1 MPPPMSIRLSPPPI
15 ARMPSRSSRVV
26 LFGPRRRYFLRSPSA
41 TLASN
46 ISCAPVQKLE
56 QQEPIVARPLGR
68 HARDHPAHSGP
79 SIRSARGGI
88 AAHVRESAAGEYED
102 RVTVLRACQPSAT
115 LS

>member
-68 HARDHPAHSGP
+68 HARDHPAHVGRAYAP
-79 SIRSARGGI
+79 P
-88 AAHVRESAAGEYED
+88 EAGSLLTFG
-102 RVTVLRACQPSAT
+102 RAQPGNMKTV
-115 LS
+115 